1 MATNN
6 PKSVTFYG
14 RLSYPTFTAQ
24 EAYDR
29 SLKGSYP
36 AKDVASAAPDF
47 LLLVTEAQ
55 FKKVLDHCV
64 NVFLPYCK
72 EQHDKGE
79 KRDAL
84 EAGEV
89 KKLIES
95 IQGDLADQVYNSPFK
110 LVSDKTADLAPD
122 AVAAVKVIGPKG
134 EDFIL
139 KAIVNDESELSV
151 PDPDILQF
159 PVIKPLS
166 ATTHQMYPGAVV
178 AVTVN
183 LYAYRN
189 GKLPGFS
196 AGANVAVF
204 RSDAERFGGGVDVYT
219 DEIFLD

>member
-1 MATNN
+1 MPVN
-6 PKSVTFYG
+6 PNKTVTFYG
-14 RLSYPTFTAQ
+14 RLSYPTWTAA
-24 EAYDR
+24 EAFNR
-29 SLKGSYP
+29 SQRGQYP
-36 AKDVASAAPDF
+36 ANSIAEAAPDF
-47 LLLVTEAQ
+47 QLLVTEAQ

-204 RSDAERFGGGVDVYT
+204 RSDAERFGGGVDVDT

>member
-1 MATNN
+1 MSKD
-6 PKSVTFYG
+6 PKNVTFYG

-47 LLLVTEAQ
+47 LLLVNDTQ

-64 NVFLPYCK
+64 QVFLPYCQAQY
-72 EQHDKGE
+72 EAGE

-84 EAGEV
+84 EPGEV
-89 KKLIES
+89 QKLIAS
-95 IQGDLADQVYNSPFK
+95 IQGDLADQVFNSPFK
-110 LVSDKTADLAPD
+110 LVSDKTADLAPE
-122 AVAAVKVIGPKG
+122 AVAAIKIIGPKG
-134 EDFIL
+134 GDFEL

-151 PDPDILQF
+151 PDPDLLSF
-159 PVIKPLS
+159 PVLKPLS
-166 ATTHQMYPGAVV
+166 ATTHEMYPGCVV
-178 AVTVN
+178 AVTAN
-183 LYAYRN
+183 LYAYKN

-204 RSDAERFGGGVDVYT
+204 RADADRFGGGGGIDT

>member
-1 MATNN
+1 MASN

-14 RLSYPTFTAQ
+14 RLSYPVFTAQ
-24 EAYDR
+24 EAYER

-36 AKDVASAAPDF
+36 AKDVSSAAPDF
-47 LLLVTEAQ
+47 LLLVTQAQ
-55 FKKVLDHCV
+55 FEKVQKHCTD
-64 NVFLPYCK
+64 VFLPYCQ
-72 EQHDKGE
+72 EQYEKGE

-84 EAGEV
+84 EPAEV

-110 LVSDKTADLAPD
+110 PVSDKTADLAPD

-134 EDFIL
+134 GDFEL
-139 KAIVNDESELSV
+139 KAIVNDETELAV

-166 ATTHQMYPGAVV
+166 ATVHQMYPGCVV

-196 AGANVAVF
+196 AGGNVAVF
-204 RSDAERFGGGVDVYT
+204 RADADRFGGGVDVDV

>member
-1 MATNN
+1 MASN

-24 EAYDR
+24 EAYER

-36 AKDVASAAPDF
+36 AKDVSSAAPDF
-47 LLLVTEAQ
+47 LLLVTQAQ
-55 FKKVLDHCV
+55 FEKVQKHCV
-64 NVFLPYCK
+64 ESFLPYCQ
-72 EQHDKGE
+72 EQYEKGE

-84 EAGEV
+84 EPAEV

-134 EDFIL
+134 GDFEL
-139 KAIVNDESELSV
+139 KAIVNDETELAV

-166 ATTHQMYPGAVV
+166 ATVHQMYPGCVV

-196 AGANVAVF
+196 AGGNVAVF
-204 RSDAERFGGGVDVYT
+204 RADADRFGGGVDVDT

>member
-1 MATNN
+1 MASN

-24 EAYDR
+24 EAYER

-36 AKDVASAAPDF
+36 AKDVSSAAPDF
-47 LLLVTEAQ
+47 LLLVTQAQ
-55 FKKVLDHCV
+55 FEKVQKHCV
-64 NVFLPYCK
+64 ESFLPYCQ
-72 EQHDKGE
+72 EQYEKGE

-84 EAGEV
+84 EPAEV

-110 LVSDKTADLAPD
+110 PVSDKTADLAPD
-122 AVAAVKVIGPKG
+122 AVAAIKVIGPKG
-134 EDFIL
+134 GDFEL
-139 KAIVNDESELSV
+139 KAIVNDETELAV

-166 ATTHQMYPGAVV
+166 ATVHQMYPGCVV

-196 AGANVAVF
+196 AGGNVAVF
-204 RSDAERFGGGVDVYT
+204 RADADRFGGGVDVDV